1 MPKKEGVLRPARMI
15 RLRWGGNRPRDD
27 TELLAATSSHA
38 VVGGFIMHRPRIR
51 WSWLV
56 FLSALLFVFS
66 CGLAGFAEHFRQT
79 GKTKTT
85 LDLFYV
91 TGQLFAM
98 NSGAVDGDVPWKLE
112 IARFLA
118 PLVAASAVLGTL
130 AAVFSDEWRRWF
142 LRFRRG
148 HVIVCGLGRK
158 GGRLVEE
165 LHQEGNR
172 IVVIEPDERNPG
184 LSRCRDLK
192 VIVIPGRSD
201 DDGTLTRARVRTAA
215 RLIATAGNDAVNVE
229 TAVRAHALA
238 QGRDAHNPLR
248 CVAHITDPALQQ
260 LLKSHHLFGD
270 RSDPFELELVNVYEA
285 GARVMLERAGLWR
298 DGSGVQMEPARVC
311 VVGLG
316 HFGEAVLRRLL
327 RDWSIGLATAE
338 AGDKPMPNLEVI
350 IVDREACAKE
360 VSVRQRFRDFLAG
373 VTLHFVTRDVRAP
386 DFAGTELAVSRPH
399 QKIDALF
406 VCFDDDS
413 LATIAALR
421 IRERFGAGIPIVVR
435 MTEETG
441 FASLMESG
449 GGPLSGIRPIG
460 FLDIACMRDLFLGG
474 DTEIIARAFHET
486 NLAERLAAGD
496 SPEKNSAAVPW
507 AQLAEADRASSRD
520 RAKALRDQ
528 LDRVGLALVP
538 CPDRPITLHRFA
550 PEPLEALAQVEHK
563 RWLANKR
570 AEGWRYGPER
580 DNAKKLNP
588 FLVDWEALPESEKE
602 FNRVTVRRLP
612 AILARA
618 DFEIRENAIGRD
630 EHSNP

>member
-1 MPKKEGVLRPARMI
+1 M
-15 RLRWGGNRPRDD
+15 NHPRFRIYGIA
-27 TELLAATSSHA
+27 LGMALIA
-38 VVGGFIMHRPRIR
+38 VFGASLH
-51 WSWLV
+51 
-56 FLSALLFVFS
+56 
-66 CGLAGFAEHFRQT
+66 GFAEHFRLV
-79 GKTKTT
+79 GKEKTT
-85 LDLFYV
+85 LDLFYL

-98 NSGAVDGDVPWKLE
+98 NSGGVDGPVPWTLE
-112 IARFLA
+112 FARFLA
-118 PLVAASAVLGTL
+118 PLIPASAVVVALWT
-130 AAVFSDEWRRWF
+130 VFSDGVRLWL

-148 HVIVCGLGRK
+148 HTIVCGLGRK

-165 LHQEGNR
+165 LCRSGDR
-172 IVVIEPDERNPG
+172 VVVIEPDEHNPG
-184 LSRCRDLK
+184 LARCRELK
-192 VIVIPGRSD
+192 VIILSGRAD
-201 DDGTLTRARVRTAA
+201 DQFNLRRACVHAA
-215 RLIATAGNDAVNVE
+215 RRLIATAGDDSINIE
-229 TAVRAHALA
+229 TAVRAHALV
-238 QGRDAHNPLR
+238 QSRDRNLEALH
-248 CVAHITDPALQQ
+248 CVAHVTDPTLQQ

-270 RSDPFELELVNVYEA
+270 RTDPFDLELVNVYEA
-285 GARVMLERAGLWR
+285 GARVMLERAGIL
-298 DGSGVQMEPARVC
+298 GFPGGISNPIRVC

-327 RDWSIGLATAE
+327 RDWSIGSATSKA
-338 AGDKPMPNLEVI
+338 AGEPNPGLEVI
-350 IVDREACAKE
+350 IVDREAGAKE

-386 DFAGTELAVSRPH
+386 DFAATELAVSRPD

-449 GGPLSGIRPIG
+449 GGPLSGLRPIG

-486 NLAERLAAGD
+486 YLAERLAAGD

-507 AQLAEADRASSRD
+507 AQLAEADRVSSRE

-528 LDRVGLALVP
+528 LDRVGLALIP
-538 CPDRPITLHRFA
+538 CPDRPIALHVFT
-550 PEPLEALAQVEHK
+550 PEPLEALAQVEHE

-570 AEGWRYGPER
+570 TEGWKYGPER
-580 DNAKKLNP
+580 DNTKKLNP
-588 FLVDWEALPESEKE
+588 FLVAWEALPESEKE

-618 DFEIRENAIGRD
+618 DFEIRKVLAE
-630 EHSNP
+630 

>member
-1 MPKKEGVLRPARMI
+1 
-15 RLRWGGNRPRDD
+15 
-27 TELLAATSSHA
+27 
-38 VVGGFIMHRPRIR
+38 MHRRR
-51 WSWLV
+51 WPWIVVCAGLIV
-56 FLSALLFVFS
+56 FGF
-66 CGLAGFAEHFRQT
+66 GLAGFAEHFRQNE
-79 GKTKTT
+79 KTKTT

-98 NSGAVDGDVPWKLE
+98 NSGAVEGDVPWKLE

-172 IVVIEPDERNPG
+172 IVVIEPDEHNPG

-201 DDGTLTRARVRTAA
+201 DDWTLTRARVRTAA
-215 RLIATAGNDAVNVE
+215 RLITTAGDDSINVE

-238 QGRDAHNPLR
+238 QGRDAALDPLH
-248 CVAHITDPALQQ
+248 CVAHITDPGLQQ

-270 RSDPFELELVNVYEA
+270 RSDPFDLELVNVYEA
-285 GARVMLERAGLWR
+285 GARVMVERAELWR
-298 DGSGVQMEPARVC
+298 GGSGAQPKTARVC

-327 RDWSIGLATAE
+327 RDWAIRRAE
-338 AGDKPMPNLEVI
+338 STNALGSDAHFRLEIV
-350 IVDREACAKE
+350 IVDRETKAKE
-360 VSVRQRFRDFLAG
+360 ESVRQRFSDFLPG
-373 VTLHFVTRDVRAP
+373 VELHFVGRDVRAP
-386 DFAGTELAVSRPH
+386 DFAGVDLAITRPS
-399 QKIDALF
+399 QSMDAFF

-421 IRERFGAGIPIVVR
+421 IRERFGPVAPIVVR
-435 MTEETG
+435 MTEQTG
-441 FASLMESG
+441 FASLMQ
-449 GGPLSGIRPIG
+449 GGPISGIRPIG

-474 DTEIIARAFHET
+474 DTEIIARAFHEAY
-486 NLAERLAAGD
+486 LEERLAAGD
-496 SPEKNSAAVPW
+496 TPESNPAAVSW
-507 AQLAEADRASSRD
+507 ERLEETNRASSRA
-520 RAKALRDQ
+520 RAVALRDQ
-528 LDRVGLALVP
+528 LDRVGLLLIP
-538 CPDRPITLHRFA
+538 CPDRPIALHRF
-550 PEPLEALAQVEHK
+550 ESDTLESLAEAEHE
-563 RWLANKR
+563 RWLAIKST
-570 AEGWRYGPER
+570 EGWRHGSVR
-580 DNAKKLNP
+580 DKAKKLNP
-588 FLVDWEALPESEKE
+588 FLVKWGTLPESEKE

-618 DFEIRENAIGRD
+618 DFEIRAR
-630 EHSNP
+630 